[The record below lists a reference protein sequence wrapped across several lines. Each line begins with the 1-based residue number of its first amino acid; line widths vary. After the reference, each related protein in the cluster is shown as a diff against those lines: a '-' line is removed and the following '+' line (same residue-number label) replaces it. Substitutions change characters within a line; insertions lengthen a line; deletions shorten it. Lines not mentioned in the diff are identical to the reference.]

1 MSEVFPWSPGV
12 AGLIKADVSLLLTL
26 NGVEVSAAAVTL
38 VEIGSDGDYEF
49 RNLPDA
55 TGSDI
60 YWLRVE
66 YLGQRQVY
74 RWPVET
80 RQPQAVVFRQ
90 VFKPLPAVL
99 QLGTGDTALPVQLEI
114 EGLAADPTGST
125 VTFSMRKQSGG
136 AAVID
141 EADAGNPI
149 SVDTVTD
156 PVTSEVTY
164 TATVSYAWTTEDT
177 ATAGHY
183 HGWFTLVY
191 PGGGIMT
198 APPDKRIEI
207 RIYA

>member
-12 AGLIKADVSLLLTL
+12 PGLVKADVGLLMTL
-26 NGVEVSAAAVTL
+26 DGVPASTSALTL

-49 RNLPDA
+49 RGLPDA
-55 TGSDI
+55 TGSQI

-90 VFKPLPAVL
+90 VFRPLPAVL
-99 QLGTGDTALPVQLEI
+99 QIGTGDTALPVQLVI
-114 EGLAADPTGST
+114 EGLAATPAGAT

-136 AAVID
+136 DPLVD
-141 EADAGNPI
+141 EADAALI
-149 SVDTVTD
+149 DVDEVTD

-164 TATVSYAWTTEDT
+164 TATVSHAFTAEET

-183 HGWFTLVY
+183 HGWFTVTF
-191 PGGGIMT
+191 PGGGVMT
-198 APPDKRIEI
+198 APPDKRIEV